1 MSSEVK
7 KSTPAE
13 VAGAQEVE
21 KMKVA
26 MVDNKDTD
34 FSAISQENLA
44 AVTEEALAKIRQGG
58 EWAVMLDY
66 LFSEC
71 GQRVGFYCGQ
81 SDKKVSQLREGHLWA
96 VLDSAIRRAEPME
109 KVPFRGGDGE
119 AEWFGYDGQFWTRYE
134 LCEMEA
140 VLIKFFEIMQ
150 VASIYQL
157 NSIKKISSRLVA
169 NLFGEKSRRYSP
181 SMQYLAFSNGVL
193 DLNTFKLMPHNMAL
207 FPRFRVPYNYDPS
220 ARCPKFEA
228 VVRFA
233 LSDELAAVLQE
244 CAGNLFLDFRFEKIL
259 VCYGGGCNGKSTIL
273 DAISEALG
281 GKENVT
287 SFDLASITNG
297 SGLAVAGLAGKLANI
312 ANDSGALKIGNEA
325 LLKVYAS
332 GEGMMSKTLYRQ
344 PIVTRNYCKSLVA
357 VNELPATADFT
368 TGYFRRFIILPFRRQ
383 VPKEAINTNLK
394 TELQA
399 ERAGVLNWILAG
411 YRRLLAQGG
420 FSHSEEVEKSL
431 AEYRTDT
438 DSVACFLEEND
449 YQPSD
454 SERIALAEF
463 YEKFTEWSLKNGYR
477 TMTNRKF
484 AKRLRGLKIEVAKVG
499 GTMWAKVEK
508 KDSELPAEAHDLL
521 F

>member
-7 KSTPAE
+7 KRTPTGAAE
-13 VAGAQEVE
+13 VQVE
-21 KMKVA
+21 KMKGA
-26 MVDNKDTD
+26 IVDNKNTD
-34 FSAISQENLA
+34 FPAIPQENLA
-44 AVTEEALAKIRQGG
+44 QLTEDAWAKIRQGG
-58 EWAVMLDY
+58 EWSAMLDY

-71 GQRVGFYCGQ
+71 GARLGFGYG
-81 SDKKVSQLREGHLWA
+81 SADKKVSQVAESNLWA
-96 VLDSAIRRAEPME
+96 VLDSAIRRAAPLE

-119 AEWFGYDGQFWTRYE
+119 AEWYGYGGCFWTRYE
-134 LCEMEA
+134 LSDMEA

-157 NSIKKISSRLVA
+157 NSLKKISSRLVA
-169 NLFGEKSRRYSP
+169 NLYGEKSRRYSP
-181 SMQYLAFSNGVL
+181 NMQFIAFRNGVL
-193 DLNTFKLMPHNMAL
+193 DLNNFTLMPHSMTL
-207 FPRFRVPYNYDPS
+207 FPRFRVPYDYDKS

-233 LSDELAAVLQE
+233 LSEELAAVLQE

-281 GKENVT
+281 GKENVS
-287 SFDLASITNG
+287 SFDLANITNG

-399 ERAGVLNWILAG
+399 ERAGILNWILAG

-420 FSHSEEVEKSL
+420 FSHSEEVEQAL
-431 AEYRTDT
+431 TEYRNDT
-438 DSVACFLEEND
+438 DSVACFIEENGFK
-449 YQPSD
+449 PSD

-463 YEKFTEWSLKNGYR
+463 YEKFTDWSLKNGYR
-477 TMTNRKF
+477 PMTNRKF

-499 GTMWAKVEK
+499 GTMWAKVGKET
-508 KDSELPAEAHDLL
+508 ELPEDAHDLP

>member
-1 MSSEVK
+1 MSGGVK

-13 VAGAQEVE
+13 VAGAQRE
-21 KMKVA
+21 KVA
-26 MVDNKDTD
+26 MAEVCLPKDTD

-44 AVTEEALAKIRQGG
+44 QLTEDALSKIRGGG
-58 EWAVMLDY
+58 EWAAMLDY

-71 GQRVGFYCGQ
+71 GNRVGFYSGQ
-81 SDKKVSQLREGHLWA
+81 SDKKVSQLTEGHLWA

-169 NLFGEKSRRYSP
+169 NLYGEKSRRYSP
-181 SMQYLAFSNGVL
+181 SMQFLAFSNGVL
-193 DLNTFKLMPHNMAL
+193 DLNNFTLMPHRMTL
-207 FPRFRVPYNYDPS
+207 FPRFRVPYDYDPS
-220 ARCPKFEA
+220 ARCPKFES
-228 VVRFA
+228 VLRFA
-233 LSDELAAVLQE
+233 LSEKLAAVLQE

-383 VPKEAINTNLK
+383 IPKGSINADLK
-394 TELQA
+394 NELQA

-420 FSHSEEVEKSL
+420 FSHAEEVEQAL
-431 AEYRTDT
+431 TEYRTDT

-463 YEKFTEWSLKNGYR
+463 YENFSEWSIKNGYK
-477 TMTNRKF
+477 TMTTRKF
-484 AKRLRGLKIEVAKVG
+484 SKRLRGLKIDVANIG
-499 GTMWAKVEK
+499 GIMWAKCEK
-508 KDSELPAEAHDLL
+508 KDSELPAEAHDLP